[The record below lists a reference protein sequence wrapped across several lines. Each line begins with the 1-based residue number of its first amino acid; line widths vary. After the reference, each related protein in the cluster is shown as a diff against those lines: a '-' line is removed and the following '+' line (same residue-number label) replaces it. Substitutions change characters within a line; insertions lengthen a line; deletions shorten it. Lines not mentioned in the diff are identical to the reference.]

1 MFKKLC
7 GANALKNVILA
18 TTMWEKVDPED
29 GMLREQDLMQEEDFW
44 GYMVSK
50 GSQVLRLM
58 NNRTSAMEII
68 DVFASEYSSKVPVA
82 LELQEEMVDHQKS
95 LDDTQAG
102 EALVTELREQSERH
116 RRELLEVKEEMKEA
130 LAAHDRESAGF
141 LERSQREMERKI
153 AQLQEEREEL
163 KVNVQQLIEAK
174 NIMNETLILNNQMS
188 AEKIR
193 KHREDVQLE
202 IRRLHDEREGLE
214 NNVRK
219 LRVQTDWAREQQRE
233 AEVKQKKTEQKQKEI
248 EEKMNLLRQEQI
260 IRVPYSYM
268 PHIQKKPVKGLSLCG
283 DSFFFLGDPHPSP

>member
-1 MFKKLC
+1 
-7 GANALKNVILA
+7 
-18 TTMWEKVDPED
+18 
-29 GMLREQDLMQEEDFW
+29 
-44 GYMVSK
+44 
-50 GSQVLRLM
+50 M
-58 NNRTSAMEII
+58 NNRTSAMDII
-68 DVFASEYSSKVPVA
+68 DVFASEHTSKVPVA

-174 NIMNETLILNNQMS
+174 NIMNETLIANNQMS
-188 AEKIR
+188 TEKLR
-193 KHREDVQLE
+193 KHKEDVQLE
-202 IRRLHDEREGLE
+202 IKRLHQEREGLE
-214 NNVRK
+214 SNVRT
-219 LRVQTDWAREQQRE
+219 LREESYWAREQQKQ
-233 AEVKQKKTEQKQKEI
+233 AEEKQKQTEQKQRQI
-248 EEKMNLLRQEQI
+248 EEKMALLRQEQT

-268 PHIQKKPVKGLSLCG
+268 PHVKRKPVKGLSICG
-283 DSFFFLGDPHPSP
+283 DSFIFLGDLGPSP